1 MNAIFSFTGIYFNIK
16 NRPHH
21 ILSKDEAKVNYIVDQ
36 EKHPAGQ
43 SGLKSNGLSLE
54 NQYNCQ
60 MNEIIWSKRISH
72 IGGSASNVLKWK
84 PLLWIAFVKGM
95 MCTLTPPSLFL
106 NFHFILEEVA
116 EKFQLGLVSCF
127 LSEKK

>member
-54 NQYNCQ
+54 NLHNCQ

-84 PLLWIAFVKGM
+84 PLLWTASVKGM
-95 MCTLTPPSLFL
+95 MCTL
-106 NFHFILEEVA
+106 
-116 EKFQLGLVSCF
+116 
-127 LSEKK
+127 

>member
-1 MNAIFSFTGIYFNIK
+1 
-16 NRPHH
+16 
-21 ILSKDEAKVNYIVDQ
+21 
-36 EKHPAGQ
+36 
-43 SGLKSNGLSLE
+43 
-54 NQYNCQ
+54 

-84 PLLWIAFVKGM
+84 PPLYTASERHDVY
-95 MCTLTPPSLFL
+95 TTAPSLFL

-127 LSEKK
+127 LSEKSKKDFFSGEKVWL